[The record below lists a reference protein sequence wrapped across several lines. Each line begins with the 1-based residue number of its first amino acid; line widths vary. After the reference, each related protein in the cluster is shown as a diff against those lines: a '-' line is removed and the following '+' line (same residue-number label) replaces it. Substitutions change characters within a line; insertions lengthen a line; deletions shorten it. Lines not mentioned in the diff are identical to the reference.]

1 MWLLV
6 LLLTGAELIAT
17 AEDIDANKDGEL
29 SRKILGQSVV
39 TSVSVVM
46 DIGNGTKTIYSDPLG
61 KPMDKPLSS
70 SDVASP
76 IKLLN
81 PDRYEF
87 YTFDDNGNL
96 VRRLMSL
103 EEIKGIIATGDSDG
117 LEYDS
122 GFSEAYIPEKRVN
135 DVLSNVQNVLKEEME
150 IHSTK
155 LEGFPTLDTPDVSDS
170 WNMILPAV
178 FGNSGA
184 DITPE
189 KPPLH
194 VTPDTIMIEPTEK
207 HHSTPRST
215 PITSPSTIASNKV
228 SGFPPLSSYS
238 TSTTTA
244 ASTSTSTV
252 ASTSTSTVA
261 STSTSTVSPTSTS
274 PVTFTSAST
283 SPSTSTS
290 TSTYATSTPTSKS
303 TFIPIFPITSTSS
316 ASSTSTHKS
325 PSITTYTSHPFVASI
340 STSPTISVAS
350 EKPTKEAERT
360 TVLTTESKEVATN
373 LDAISDFSTKEYIP
387 ISTITAQKPDRTT
400 GSYQDT
406 QSTYI
411 PVTDKFIKLDT
422 VTSPQPTPSKIHFVK
437 IEPLTSTTEL
447 STTEDDRFITES
459 ASSSSTNKN
468 VPEES
473 VTNLQELTIQSVE
486 STINCTSDKNEID
499 TTTTPPLIDDINA
512 IDKIAAPEILN
523 QLFATPLV
531 HDINSE
537 IMRDTMNQLLNNAPT
552 EISNDTFETTTEN
565 ISSTDTN
572 ESTFS
577 LREGTTVGS
586 TLTTLGE
593 IFTVKIPLLPAEK
606 DNVNTIANDFSE
618 TEGTS
623 IIPTTFSVLNNT
635 YMSTKTEKVVTTLPH
650 NISTIETNRKPV
662 IEYLNGAPIKST
674 KLEASNETI
683 TEEENSKEVIKTTT
697 EAELPNLNGTTIIGP
712 ITLIDNVNDQN
723 ESSIRIPL
731 IEPTQITSL
740 ILNTKSTD
748 TPSISIIINES
759 TKGTTTQLVT
769 TSTTARPSTY
779 TTPNDT
785 KSVVLETVSIVP
797 PSSTTLK
804 KPESTTEDKPIAT
817 QLNILRTTEQS
828 TIKPLTVTTKSP
840 TTTVHSTSPKVVLG
854 TSKEPETKTNWTLV
868 PTIAPH
874 SGNTFENPLSSVET
888 YPEILEPSQII
899 DLKAEPF
906 SGFGLEDSTSALE
919 RDIYQFSQL
928 YNELAFD
935 FWKTS
940 TNTLSHARSVVVSP
954 FGAISL
960 LAMIFLGARGS
971 TSAEMNELL
980 KLDDMITFNP
990 HLVLKNVGESIV
1002 PEEKGSGIVTSAIIR
1017 EMFSDK
1023 GKGKI
1028 LPFYKERVRAFYD
1041 GYVEEVNFSEIGDI
1055 IRRRT
1060 NLQVKKHSSGRIP
1073 EFLTDMSVAGKPP
1086 LLGLSVNVFQTDCSI
1101 TSAEERD
1108 SEMHFTV
1115 LPSIRQRRLV
1125 PIPAALY
1132 RSGFLAGYE
1141 ASLDATAVAIGDKTK
1156 TVSTI
1161 FVMPG
1166 QQGMPA
1172 PGDGLARLEKS
1183 LVESSVKK
1191 GAWSRLLRSL
1201 IPRAGLEVQ
1210 IPKIVHRSV
1219 INTTFALSKMG
1230 FTELFNKEKADL
1242 MGMNGV
1248 PNELYLSDIIQL
1260 NQFTTCGERRSDH
1273 HSEIYPNRS
1282 GRNGKLLSFMQ
1293 MDDHF
1298 ARDLTSSDFQ
1308 DPLHDLSYLDLPLP
1322 LRPRQARKPELPRLK
1337 FDRPFLY
1344 FVRHN
1349 PTGLILH
1356 IGRFNPRLLP

>member
-1 MWLLV
+1 
-6 LLLTGAELIAT
+6 
-17 AEDIDANKDGEL
+17 
-29 SRKILGQSVV
+29 
-39 TSVSVVM
+39 M

-61 KPMDKPLSS
+61 KPMEKPLSS

-215 PITSPSTIASNKV
+215 PLTSPSTAASNKV

-252 ASTSTSTVA
+252 TSTSTSTVA
-261 STSTSTVSPTSTS
+261 STSISPVTSTS
-274 PVTFTSAST
+274 APTSSFT
-283 SPSTSTS
+283 SPSTSTF
-290 TSTYATSTPTSKS
+290 ATSTTTSKS
-303 TFIPIFPITSTSS
+303 TLIPISPITSTFSSS
-316 ASSTSTHKS
+316 ASSTSTNNISH
-325 PSITTYTSHPFVASI
+325 SITSYTSHPFISAI
-340 STSPTISVAS
+340 STLPTISITS

-373 LDAISDFSTKEYIP
+373 LDTISDFSTKEYIP
-387 ISTITAQKPDRTT
+387 ISTITAQKLERTT

-406 QSTYI
+406 QSTYL
-411 PVTDKFIKLDT
+411 PVTDKFIKIDT
-422 VTSPQPTPSKIHFVK
+422 VTSPKPTPSEIQFIK

-447 STTEDDRFITES
+447 STTEEERFITES

-572 ESTFS
+572 ESTLF
-577 LREGTTVGS
+577 LKEETTVGS
-586 TLTTLGE
+586 TLTTVGE

-635 YMSTKTEKVVTTLPH
+635 YMSTQTEKVFTILPH
-650 NISTIETNRKPV
+650 NISTETNIKPI

-683 TEEENSKEVIKTTT
+683 TEEENSKELIKTTT
-697 EAELPNLNGTTIIGP
+697 ETELPDLNGTTIIGP
-712 ITLIDNVNDQN
+712 ITLIDSANDQN
-723 ESSIRIPL
+723 DNSIRIPL

-740 ILNTKSTD
+740 ILNSTNTD
-748 TPSISIIINES
+748 TPSINIIINES
-759 TKGTTTQLVT
+759 TKGTTPQLVT
-769 TSTTARPSTY
+769 TTTTSRPSTY

-785 KSVVLETVSIVP
+785 KNIVLETVSVET
-797 PSSTTLK
+797 PSSTTIK
-804 KPESTTEDKPIAT
+804 KPESTTENNPIAT
-817 QLNILRTTEQS
+817 QQNILRTTEQS
-828 TIKPLTVTTKSP
+828 TIKPLTVTTKLQ
-840 TTTVHSTSPKVVLG
+840 TTTVPATSTKVLLG
-854 TSKEPETKTNWTLV
+854 TSKEPEMNKKETNWTLV

-971 TSAEMNELL
+971 TSAEMNEIL

-1002 PEEKGSGIVTSAIIR
+1002 AEEKGSGIVTSAIIR

-1023 GKGKI
+1023 NKGRI

-1086 LLGLSVNVFQTDCSI
+1086 LLGLSVNVFQI
-1101 TSAEERD
+1101 
-1108 SEMHFTV
+1108 
-1115 LPSIRQRRLV
+1115 
-1125 PIPAALY
+1125 
-1132 RSGFLAGYE
+1132 
-1141 ASLDATAVAIGDKTK
+1141 AV
-1156 TVSTI
+1156 
-1161 FVMPG
+1161 
-1166 QQGMPA
+1166 
-1172 PGDGLARLEKS
+1172 
-1183 LVESSVKK
+1183 
-1191 GAWSRLLRSL
+1191 LLR
-1201 IPRAGLEVQ
+1201 
-1210 IPKIVHRSV
+1210 PK
-1219 INTTFALSKMG
+1219 
-1230 FTELFNKEKADL
+1230 
-1242 MGMNGV
+1242 
-1248 PNELYLSDIIQL
+1248 NETAKCI
-1260 NQFTTCGERRSDH
+1260 
-1273 HSEIYPNRS
+1273 
-1282 GRNGKLLSFMQ
+1282 LLCFP
-1293 MDDHF
+1293 
-1298 ARDLTSSDFQ
+1298 A
-1308 DPLHDLSYLDLPLP
+1308 
-1322 LRPRQARKPELPRLK
+1322 
-1337 FDRPFLY
+1337 
-1344 FVRHN
+1344 
-1349 PTGLILH
+1349 
-1356 IGRFNPRLLP
+1356 